1 MRRIQVCSNVK
12 AHDEVRGCRGYRVGQ
27 GFIGAAPRHHAPHFQ
42 TGGSMM
48 RRLALGVLG
57 AFVLMFALAAVS
69 LAGSSQSNA
78 PPTVAPTPAT
88 SMTMPGVTVNKPGI
102 NYGSPARA
110 TRVVTP
116 APVAPPMRA
125 GDIAPLAPPIAK
137 NPTAK
142 PRTRSKTKTQSQLR
156 LPRTSLAY
164 RPAAGGWGFL

>member
-1 MRRIQVCSNVK
+1 
-12 AHDEVRGCRGYRVGQ
+12 VRGCRSHGAGQ
-27 GFIGAAPRHHAPHFQ
+27 GFMGAALRHHAPHFQ
-42 TGGSMM
+42 MGGSMM

-69 LAGSSQSNA
+69 LAGSSQANA

-102 NYGSPARA
+102 TYGTPARA
-110 TRVVTP
+110 TQVVTP

-125 GDIAPLAPPIAK
+125 TDIVPLAKAPI
-137 NPTAK
+137 AK